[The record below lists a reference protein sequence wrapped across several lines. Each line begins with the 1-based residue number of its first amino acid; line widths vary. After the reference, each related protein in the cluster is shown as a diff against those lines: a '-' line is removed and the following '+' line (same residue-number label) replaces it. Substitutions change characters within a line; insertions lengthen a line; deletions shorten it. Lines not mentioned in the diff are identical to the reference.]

1 LFCCRSKL
9 ICKCVKAR
17 IKYLTQWH
25 PELLQAGDGAPIIF
39 VGNKIDM
46 RDEAYGKETFITKE
60 AGQKV
65 ADKLGIKYL

>member
-1 LFCCRSKL
+1 
-9 ICKCVKAR
+9 
-17 IKYLTQWH
+17 
-25 PELLQAGDGAPIIF
+25 